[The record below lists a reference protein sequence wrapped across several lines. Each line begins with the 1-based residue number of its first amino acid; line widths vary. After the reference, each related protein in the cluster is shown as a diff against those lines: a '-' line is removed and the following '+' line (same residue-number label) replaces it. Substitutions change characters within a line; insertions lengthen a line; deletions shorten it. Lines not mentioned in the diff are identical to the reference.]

1 MTKDEIKDLNDLK
14 IVVAK
19 LDTKLEVL
27 LPALATKEDFGR
39 LKGAFEEH
47 AKLKH
52 TAVLSKKQLTAL
64 VAAGI
69 PVLTALAAYLSSLI
83 VG

>member
-1 MTKDEIKDLNDLK
+1 MTKDELKDLNDLK

-19 LDTKLEVL
+19 LDTKLEIL
-27 LPALATKEDFGR
+27 LPTLATKEDFGK
-39 LKGAFEEH
+39 LEGAFEEH

-52 TAVLSKKQLTAL
+52 GGLSKKQVTAL